1 MTFRSKYGE
10 PTEELKWKKYRIK
23 VFQTAETHTNTPWM
37 QRNKMDYLVI
47 AESEQPPCAIYI
59 CLNDQKKKNTFPS
72 NLFNSQQESLKRFY
86 MMNMIEQNI
95 KLFK

>member
-23 VFQTAETHTNTPWM
+23 VFQTHTHTLDAKEQNGLLGDNRIRTAPM
-37 QRNKMDYLVI
+37 CNIDL
-47 AESEQPPCAIYI
+47 SEWQ
-59 CLNDQKKKNTFPS
+59 KKNTFAS
-72 NLFNSQQESLKRFY
+72 NLFNSQQEGLKRFY
-86 MMNMIEQNI
+86 MMNMTEQNI